1 MQFEMFNLVRVVKI
15 GWKSFKIYKPQ
26 FKFKVSES
34 YHYGRKYNP
43 AKRNERESCF
53 DTDDLCMITA
63 VIIAAT
69 SALRH

>member
-1 MQFEMFNLVRVVKI
+1 MKFKMHNLIRVVRN
-15 GWKSFKIYKPQ
+15 GWKTMKIIKPQ
-26 FKFKVSES
+26 FKFKISET
-34 YHYGRKYNP
+34 YYYGRKYNP

-69 SALRH
+69 SAQRH